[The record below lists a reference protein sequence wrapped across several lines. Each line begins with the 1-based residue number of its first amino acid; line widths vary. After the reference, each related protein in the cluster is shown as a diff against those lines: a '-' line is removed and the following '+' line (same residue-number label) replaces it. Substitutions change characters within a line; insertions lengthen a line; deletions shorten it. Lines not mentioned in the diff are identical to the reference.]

1 VIIIDKHLLRVFSM
15 APRCEYCHQPAKC
28 DPHHAVKC
36 RGHGGGSRLD
46 IKINL
51 AALCRICHT
60 MVGDGHIKKE
70 VIVEI
75 VARREKRTV
84 EEITDAVN
92 LLLRADKNAK
102 PKEIVPWL

>member
-1 VIIIDKHLLRVFSM
+1 
-15 APRCEYCHQPAKC
+15 
-28 DPHHAVKC
+28 
-36 RGHGGGSRLD
+36 
-46 IKINL
+46 
-51 AALCRICHT
+51 